1 MNKPVRVSF
10 INKKV
15 ELEFEEL
22 KYKKFEDKQLH
33 DIIFEVMQILKIN
46 STYGIKLPKRLWP
59 KEYIQNYYIT
69 NLWKV
74 NLPNGWRLVYTI
86 DTTET
91 EIVNKVLEWFT
102 HKEYERR
109 FGY

>member
-1 MNKPVRVSF
+1 MNKPVYVSF
-10 INKKV
+10 INKKL
-15 ELEFEEL
+15 ELEFEGL
-22 KYKKFEDKQLH
+22 KHKKFEDKQLH
-33 DIIFEVMQILKIN
+33 YIIFEVMQILKLDPAC
-46 STYGIKLPKRLWP
+46 GIKLPKRLWP
-59 KEYIQNYYIT
+59 KEYLQKYNIT

-86 DTTET
+86 DTTEI
-91 EIVNKVLEWFT
+91 EIVNKILEWFD